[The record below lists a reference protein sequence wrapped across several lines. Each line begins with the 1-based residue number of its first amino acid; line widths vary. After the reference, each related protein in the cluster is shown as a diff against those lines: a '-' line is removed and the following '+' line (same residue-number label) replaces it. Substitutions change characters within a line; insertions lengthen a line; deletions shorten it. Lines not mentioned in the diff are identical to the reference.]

1 MAFPADST
9 VFKDLDQALSNP
21 EKVAVLELFRLKLP
35 SLPSEIGLLKKMH
48 TLKVYNCGLE
58 ELSPEIRLC
67 GSLENLD
74 LGCNRLERLPVY
86 VCALPRLR
94 SLLLYN
100 NRLAEI
106 PPEIGHMRSLEE
118 LGLNINRLKTLPAQ
132 IGCLENLL
140 SLDLSENPFESL
152 PGEIGALSRLKKL
165 RISDA
170 KLTRLPE
177 EIGYCAA
184 LEELDLHS
192 NQIAE
197 LPTLIGRLANLR
209 VLWLLGNK
217 LERVGP
223 EVGELARLRQLGL
236 SKNSLKDLPAEIGK
250 LTRVEHFDAGANK
263 IERLPA
269 QIGGMVSLQKLELN
283 ENQLSE
289 LPPEIGRLARL
300 NTLELAKNRLKTL
313 PKELAPI
320 PGPLHVD
327 LSENPVESF
336 PEELFV
342 SGALRLH
349 QNGPFLPHFQEGLG
363 RFSEAAQPG
372 ERERLSRVWVEGDG
386 VTARLWPRLEARARW
401 AAPKGVPV
409 GSENLSASWP
419 DLTLIWIGQ
428 KGGQSYG
435 VLYEIPELSEDL
447 KNDPDFEPMHL
458 HRQYL
463 VRFEDHGYVRPV
475 LGKERASLEAHL
487 RALPRMS
494 ADAIRNKAQE
504 VFGKLEERG
513 SEGWFEAGR
522 KERGLRSGL
531 RVKSATMPAGAIATV
546 LQTRRQHAQILN
558 IILSAPG
565 ETAADEYRVVHVLQR
580 GVETFLA
587 IRSCTDTVTTDT
599 LPDCFVVRVV
609 PKGLQVLDE
618 KALAPVCR
626 AILEQL
632 EQATRTCS
640 DLGNVEPF
648 ALDRLEPVLRDAIA
662 RGRFSVDLCV
672 PYLMTKPFDPETGQE
687 RHAAGKPGERLRLA
701 RAWIEQGRV
710 HVIFCKWDETPFVPE
725 GRAFWDLRVEHL
737 LADPAGICLMLKY
750 RPEHAPKFGD
760 PRFIV
765 RLKSLER
772 AQALTEKEYADLDDR
787 CFELSKKPAVSVAEA
802 SAALLALPKEK
813 TGQET
818 ELRLSETSPAPP
830 GPVPPNPMLAE
841 TRRDETEIPRPK
853 PNTKEVEPFR
863 PLWLVGE
870 RFAGGTLARFL
881 SGSSFAAVYDAER
894 AADKGRFALKIARP
908 PGSKVDWSHPPGSQ
922 QVPVGKFE
930 ESPGWMAPTTLRTQ
944 ARTFMTG
951 GTCEIQVNAGLLL
964 FRQAQRLR
972 AAVDPA
978 VVKVGPFL
986 DDGRYCQL
994 VMEYVEG
1001 RTLRSLIDGG
1011 RPATLVPILELA
1023 RAMDRLLK
1031 LPGFP
1036 YHGDLKP
1043 DNVLHSSGRITIIDP
1058 GYFGPIEGADGH
1070 EIHNAFVTTPD
1081 YYPFLR
1087 PDDLFAAGI
1096 MLWESA
1102 TGVHP
1107 LSSGPRSS
1115 ERADLKRIGE
1125 KLREIVRMP
1134 ERVGQYFLSPIL
1146 GIRPPR
1152 EICPAITPEL
1162 EAVLLKAMRLELRK
1176 DGVIDAAGG
1185 YASFAELA
1193 GALEPLV

>member
-1 MAFPADST
+1 MASPADST

-21 EKVAVLELFRLKLP
+21 EKVGVLELFRLKLP
-35 SLPSEIGLLKKMH
+35 SLPAEIGLLKKMH
-48 TLKVYNCGLE
+48 TLKVYDCSLE

-67 GSLENLD
+67 GSLEHLE
-74 LGCNRLERLPVY
+74 LGCNRLEHLPVY

-100 NRLAEI
+100 NRIAEI
-106 PPEIGHMRSLEE
+106 PPEIGHMRSLED

-140 SLDLSENPFESL
+140 SLDLAENPFEAL
-152 PGEIGALSRLKKL
+152 PGEIGALARLKKL

-170 KLTRLPE
+170 KLARLPE

-197 LPTLIGRLANLR
+197 LPLMLGRLANLR
-209 VLWLLGNK
+209 VLWLLGNR
-217 LERVGP
+217 LERIGP
-223 EVGELARLRQLGL
+223 EIGELTKLRQLGF
-236 SKNSLKDLPAEIGK
+236 SKNSLKELPPEMGK
-250 LTRVEHFDAGANK
+250 LSRVEHFAADGNK
-263 IERLPA
+263 LERLPP
-269 QIGGMVSLQKLELN
+269 QIASMVSLQKLELG
-283 ENQLSE
+283 ENALTE
-289 LPPEIGRLARL
+289 LPPEMGRLARL
-300 NTLELAKNRLKTL
+300 NTLDLAKNRLKTL
-313 PKELAPI
+313 PKELAQI

-327 LSENPVESF
+327 LSDNPLERL

-342 SGALRLH
+342 SGALRIH
-349 QNGPFLPHFQEGLG
+349 QKGPFLPHFQDGLG
-363 RFSEAAQPG
+363 RFAEAAALG
-372 ERERLSRVWVEGDG
+372 ERERLSRVWVEGEG

-409 GSENLSASWP
+409 GPENFPASWP
-419 DLTLIWIGQ
+419 DLSLIWIGP
-428 KGGQSYG
+428 KDGKSYG

-463 VRFEDHGYVRPV
+463 VCFEDRGYVRPV
-475 LGKERASLEAHL
+475 LGKERASLEAYV

-494 ADAIRNKAQE
+494 AEALRSKAKE
-504 VFGKLEERG
+504 LLGSLEERG
-513 SEGWFEAGR
+513 SAGWFEAGR
-522 KERGLRSGL
+522 KERGLRPGL
-531 RVKSATMPAGAIATV
+531 RVKNASMPAGAIATV
-546 LQTRRQHAQILN
+546 LQTRRPHAKVLQVS
-558 IILSAPG
+558 LSAPG
-565 ETAADEYRVVHVLQR
+565 EVAADEYRVVHVLQR

-587 IRSCTDTVTTDT
+587 LRSCTDTVVTDA
-599 LPDCFVVRVV
+599 PPECFVIRVV
-609 PKGLQVLDE
+609 PKGLEVLDE
-618 KALAPVCR
+618 KALAAVCK

-632 EQATRTCS
+632 EQTPRTCV
-640 DLGNVEPF
+640 DLGDVEPF
-648 ALDRLEPVLRDAIA
+648 ALDRLEPVLREAIA
-662 RGRFSVDLCV
+662 RGRFSVDLCI

-687 RHAAGKPGERLRLA
+687 RHAVGKPGDRLRLA

-710 HVIFCKWDETPFVPE
+710 HVIFCKWDEAPFVPE

-737 LADPAGICLMLKY
+737 LADPAGLCLMLRY

-760 PRFIV
+760 PRFMV

-772 AQALTEKEYADLDDR
+772 ALALTVKEYAELDDR
-787 CFELSKKPAVSVAEA
+787 CFELSKKPAVSVAEVA
-802 SAALLALPKEK
+802 AALLAMPKEPV
-813 TGQET
+813 GLQT
-818 ELRLSETSPAPP
+818 ELRLAPPPPTPPKPAPT
-830 GPVPPNPMLAE
+830 NPMLAE
-841 TRRDETEIPRPK
+841 TDPGLPAPAK
-853 PNTKEVEPFR
+853 PGPHVREVEPFR

-881 SGSSFAAVYDAER
+881 SASAFAAVYDAER

-908 PGSKVDWSHPPGSQ
+908 PGSKVDWSHPPGSKD
-922 QVPVGKFE
+922 VPAGKLE
-930 ESPGWMAPTTLRTQ
+930 ESPGWVAPTTLRTQ

-951 GTCEIQVNAGLLL
+951 GTCEIEVNAGLLL
-964 FRQAQRLR
+964 FKQAQRLR
-972 AAVDPA
+972 AAADPA

-1001 RTLRSLIDGG
+1001 RTLRSLVGGG
-1011 RPATLVPILELA
+1011 RPASLVPILELA

-1043 DNVLHSSGRITIIDP
+1043 DNVLHSAGRITIIDP
-1058 GYFGPIEGADGH
+1058 GYFGPIESAYGH
-1070 EIHNAFVTTPD
+1070 EIHNAFITTPD
-1081 YYPFLR
+1081 YYPFLQ

-1096 MLWESA
+1096 MLWEAA
-1102 TGVHP
+1102 TGMHP
-1107 LSSGPRSS
+1107 LGNGPSSS

-1134 ERVGQYFLSPIL
+1134 ERVGQYFLSPL
-1146 GIRPPR
+1146 LDLRPPR
-1152 EICPAITPEL
+1152 EICPSLKPEL
-1162 EAVLLKAMRLELRK
+1162 EAVLLKALRLELRK
-1176 DGVIDAAGG
+1176 DGVIDAAEG

-1193 GALEPLV
+1193 EALEPLV